1 MSQEQ
6 AGVNGLSRHKRQCAH
21 WHLFHGSID
30 TSFPCEKD
38 NQRKQQRS
46 SCLRRPQSMGRE
58 EVREATNYI
67 AEWVETVE
75 SKVDSVRR

>member
-30 TSFPCEKD
+30 TGFSCERV
-38 NQRKQQRS
+38 NQRKQQHS
-46 SCLRRPQSMGRE
+46 SCLRRPQSMGRKAVE
-58 EVREATNYI
+58 NYI

-75 SKVDSVRR
+75 NKVDSIRR